1 MRYFIGMDVGGTH
14 CRMKVGDGSGRILG
28 EFDGPG
34 CSLNTDSEA
43 VCRDRYRGLVLPALK
58 KLGLTPEAC
67 GGLCAAASGLDF
79 PAQAAG
85 CGRIFEEMG
94 FAGKAVRL
102 VNDCEIFLCL
112 SDGPALVLV
121 SGTGSICYGRNAA
134 GETVRCGGRNHVIS
148 DEGSG
153 FDMGLMLLRAAGNW
167 LDGRG
172 GSETLARRI
181 MEAAGVRSLE
191 EINALVNASL
201 FEKARIAALTRTGA
215 ETALQG
221 DSEAEEIHRRTAVRL
236 CRLAA
241 DTAKK
246 MGEDPGYSGPLWLWG
261 GLLEK
266 NALLRE
272 FLLEEIKKHLPLAEG
287 KVPERSALDIAL
299 GEAQK
304 ILTPPPQT

>member
-58 KLGLTPEAC
+58 KLGLMPETC

-85 CGRIFEEMG
+85 CSRIFEEMG

-134 GETVRCGGRNHVIS
+134 GETVRCGGWNHVIS

-215 ETALQG
+215 ETA
-221 DSEAEEIHRRTAVRL
+221 RR
-236 CRLAA
+236 
-241 DTAKK
+241 KK
-246 MGEDPGYSGPLWLWG
+246 ST
-261 GLLEK
+261 
-266 NALLRE
+266 
-272 FLLEEIKKHLPLAEG
+272 EG
-287 KVPERSALDIAL
+287 
-299 GEAQK
+299 
-304 ILTPPPQT
+304 